1 MPTNSPKIFTKNR
14 LITIFIILVIT
25 EIMMAGMMVAS
36 YQIQHWT
43 FWIFG
48 PLFALIFGALIWIT
62 IDLGKSKH
70 DAGGLV

>member
-1 MPTNSPKIFTKNR
+1 
-14 LITIFIILVIT
+14 
-25 EIMMAGMMVAS
+25 MMAGMMVAS